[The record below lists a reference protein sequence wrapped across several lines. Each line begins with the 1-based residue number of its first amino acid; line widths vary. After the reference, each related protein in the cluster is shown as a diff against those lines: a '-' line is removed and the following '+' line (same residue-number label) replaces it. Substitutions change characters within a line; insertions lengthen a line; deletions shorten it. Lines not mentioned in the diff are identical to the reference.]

1 MHSIYRY
8 MLTEI
13 WPMRPSPPSSLF
25 GLPNHSDLAMSLTP
39 APEVLHWLQD
49 EILSDTGSIHN
60 EDHSHLL
67 DADIRIMWASSSFEK
82 QGRTVLGQAEQ
93 VAFRAGG
100 WQKARMEQ
108 QMLDW
113 FGEVPAFIIT
123 LAADYCAQC
132 SDADFCALIEHE
144 LYHIAQATDKYGA
157 PAFTQEG
164 APKLKLRGHDVEE
177 FVGVVRR
184 YGASPD
190 VQALVDAANSPA
202 EVGKLNIARACGTCL
217 LKSA

>member
-1 MHSIYRY
+1 MG
-8 MLTEI
+8 
-13 WPMRPSPPSSLF
+13 RPHPPASLLELSELSDF
-25 GLPNHSDLAMSLTP
+25 GIRLIH
-39 APEVLHWLQD
+39 APEVWEWLQA
-49 EILSDTGSIHN
+49 EILADTGSIHN
-60 EDHSHLL
+60 EDHAHLI
-67 DADIRIMWASSSFEK
+67 DAGIRVMWASAAFTK
-82 QGRTVLGQAEQ
+82 KGRTVVGQAEQ

-113 FGEVPAFIIT
+113 FGDVPAYIIT

-132 SDADFCALIEHE
+132 SDADFCALVEHE
-144 LYHIAQATDKYGA
+144 LYHIAQATDQYGA
-157 PAFTQEG
+157 PKFTQEG
-164 APKLKLRGHDVEE
+164 LPKLEMRGHDVEE

-190 VQALVDAANSPA
+190 VQALVDAANNPA
-202 EVGKLNIARACGTCL
+202 EVGKLNISRACGTCL

>member
-1 MHSIYRY
+1 MNRPTPPKLLIEEGEVHS
-8 MLTEI
+8 
-13 WPMRPSPPSSLF
+13 F
-25 GLPNHSDLAMSLTP
+25 GIRLAP
-39 APEVLHWLQD
+39 AQEVWEWIQA
-49 EILSDTGSIHN
+49 EILIDTGSIHN
-60 EDHSHLL
+60 EDHAHLL

-82 QGRTVLGQAEQ
+82 QGRRVLGQAEQ

-132 SDADFCALIEHE
+132 SDTDFCALVEHE
-144 LYHIAQATDKYGA
+144 LYHIAHAIDKYGQ
-157 PAFTQEG
+157 PAFTKG
-164 APKLKLRGHDVEE
+164 GVPKLEMRGHDVEE

-184 YGASPD
+184 YGASRE

-217 LKSA
+217 LRSA

>member
-1 MHSIYRY
+1 MD
-8 MLTEI
+8 
-13 WPMRPSPPSSLF
+13 RPQPPASLLELSELSDF
-25 GLPNHSDLAMSLTP
+25 GIRLAP
-39 APEVLHWLQD
+39 APEVWEWLKS
-49 EILSDTGSIHN
+49 EILADTGSIHN
-60 EDHSHLL
+60 EDHAHLL
-67 DADIRIMWASSSFEK
+67 DADIRVMWASAAFAK
-82 QGRTVLGQAEQ
+82 KGRTVVGQAEQ

-108 QMLDW
+108 QMFDW
-113 FGEVPAFIIT
+113 FGCVPTYIIT

-132 SDADFCALIEHE
+132 SDADFCALVEHE
-144 LYHIAQATDKYGA
+144 LYHIAQAKDQYGA
-157 PAFTQEG
+157 PKFTQEG
-164 APKLKLRGHDVEE
+164 LPKLEMRGHDVEE

>member
-1 MHSIYRY
+1 MD
-8 MLTEI
+8 
-13 WPMRPSPPSSLF
+13 RPYPPSSMLE
-25 GLPNHSDLAMSLTP
+25 LSELSDCGIRLTP
-39 APEVLHWLQD
+39 TPEVSEWLQA
-49 EILSDTGSIHN
+49 EILADTGSIHN
-60 EDHSHLL
+60 KDHAHLL
-67 DADIRIMWASSSFEK
+67 DADIRVMWASSSFEK

-108 QMLDW
+108 QMRDW

-132 SDADFCALIEHE
+132 SETDFCALIEHE
-144 LYHIAQATDKYGA
+144 LYHIAQYTNQYGE
-157 PAFTQEG
+157 PTFTKEG
-164 APKLKLRGHDVEE
+164 VPKLKLRGHDVEE

-190 VQALVDAANSPA
+190 VRALVDAANSPA